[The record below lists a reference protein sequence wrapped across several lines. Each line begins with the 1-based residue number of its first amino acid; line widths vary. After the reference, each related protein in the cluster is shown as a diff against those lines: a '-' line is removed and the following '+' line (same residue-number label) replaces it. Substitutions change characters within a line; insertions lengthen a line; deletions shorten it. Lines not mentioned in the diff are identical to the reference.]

1 MQLTR
6 PQILLTMI
14 PIQYIIP
21 ASLIDEALAAG
32 CRWIQTDSLSDN
44 PAQTL
49 HDCHAAGCYLVLADD
64 VEAARDAAAD
74 GVFLTEAG
82 IARTAAQ
89 REKPSGIVLQSPKPI
104 STALHAAREML
115 GEDSP
120 QLAGAWATTAAD
132 AITAAKAGADYV
144 QLPAEEAAT
153 LAAEIRRAGCNV
165 PLVARFGA
173 DWGFTND
180 AAAEPTGR
188 KFDAAYV
195 LRLLDAGINGI
206 ACTAAALPCLSLPLL
221 LHADET
227 EA

>member
-1 MQLTR
+1 M
-6 PQILLTMI
+6 
-14 PIQYIIP
+14 
-21 ASLIDEALAAG
+21 
-32 CRWIQTDSLSDN
+32 
-44 PAQTL
+44 
-49 HDCHAAGCYLVLADD
+49 
-64 VEAARDAAAD
+64 
-74 GVFLTEAG
+74 
-82 IARTAAQ
+82 
-89 REKPSGIVLQSPKPI
+89 
-104 STALHAAREML
+104 
-115 GEDSP
+115 
-120 QLAGAWATTAAD
+120 
-132 AITAAKAGADYV
+132 